1 MHLTYGVNVK
11 GLVGKA
17 LKTCGATNY
26 LKNDEIQEMLIP
38 IYTGKAFME
47 KVVYDHERN
56 MSLRRYYKM
65 RIVEDVIHFAKQL
78 NSEDTLYRR
87 VKAYCLDQPKNTH
100 KRQVTSPISMRQ
112 FYKDYQRLTQDFQQ
126 MGLYKDLFFDAYVS
140 SNLRGDF
147 TGILENALKTNR
159 LYWDDFL
166 ESLGETMSD
175 VQVEVY
181 TDHAYRVVSAL
192 IIRQIPVDAHRIIE
206 LLMRCRD
213 DSLLMYF
220 SKSVLMFLTVETKGL
235 NSIPLID
242 SEDYKRYIE
251 ELKTHF
257 HQWCYSHL
265 NKRKRKTYCTAL
277 LALHP
282 FMLEAYCYTHK
293 FGVPDSEREA
303 FILAHMSVIIH
314 HMQMKLVSFD
324 AFHGIDQE
332 ITRQSKAYLEG
343 LMKLYD
349 E

>member
-11 GLVGKA
+11 GLVRKT

-26 LKNDEIQEMLIP
+26 LKKDEIQEMLIP

-47 KVVYDHERN
+47 KVIYDHERN
-56 MSLRRYYKM
+56 MSFRRYYKM

-78 NSEDTLYRR
+78 NCEDTLYRR
-87 VKAYCLDQPKNTH
+87 VKAYCLDPPKDTH
-100 KRQVTSPISMRQ
+100 KRQLMSPISMRQ
-112 FYKDYQRLTQDFQQ
+112 FYKDYQRLTLDFQQ
-126 MGLYKDLFFDAYVS
+126 MGLYKDLFFDAYAS
-140 SNLRGDF
+140 ANIQGNF
-147 TGILENALKTNR
+147 TGLLANALKTNR

-166 ESLGETMSD
+166 ENMDDTVQD
-175 VQVEVY
+175 VQFEVY
-181 TDHAYRVVSAL
+181 MDHAYQVVSAL

-235 NSIPLID
+235 RSIPQID

-251 ELKTHF
+251 DLKMYF
-257 HQWCYSHL
+257 NQCCYSHL
-265 NKRKRKTYCTAL
+265 NKFKRKTYCSAL

-293 FGVPDSEREA
+293 FGVADSEREA
-303 FILAHMSVIIH
+303 FILTHMSVIIH
-314 HMQMKLVSFD
+314 HMQTKIASFD
-324 AFHGIDQE
+324 AFRGNDQE
-332 ITRQSKAYLEG
+332 TTRQSKAYLEG
-343 LMKLYD
+343 LIEFYD
-349 E
+349 G